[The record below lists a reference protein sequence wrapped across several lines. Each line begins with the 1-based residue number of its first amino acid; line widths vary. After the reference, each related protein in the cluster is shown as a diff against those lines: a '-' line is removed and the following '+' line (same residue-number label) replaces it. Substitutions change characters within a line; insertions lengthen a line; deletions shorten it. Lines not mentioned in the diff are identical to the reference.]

1 MAGSRS
7 FEVRTPIFSSENYEF
22 WRIRMTTI
30 FKSHGLWKL
39 VEKGISISDSK
50 KKVEG
55 GSEEEVDEKTAAVYM
70 QDAKALGI
78 IQTAVSDK
86 IFPRIAYAGTA
97 KMAWD
102 LLYGEYHGG
111 DQVRLN
117 DLINQMKTFGEI
129 LTNERLVQKVLISL
143 SKSYDPIC
151 LVIENT
157 KSLETVELQEVVAIL
172 KSQEQRFDLHNV
184 DTTER
189 AFASL
194 SMNSKGQ
201 QSKNHSKSQKNWNPK
216 GKPWESKRKPQQNN
230 YAPNPSFGSPQQTT
244 QDAAKPQC
252 KVCSKFHFGEC
263 RYKGKPKCF
272 NCDRFGHLARECTI
286 ELLVDMRTNVCGK
299 VQMPT
304 GNLVDVAGIGSLVIE
319 TSAGKKYIREVMFL
333 PGLKE
338 NLLSVVNMAQCNL
351 CIVEPEKC
359 EEAAQDQSWIKAM
372 EDELSMIEKNG
383 TWELVN
389 RPSDKQVIGV
399 KWVFK
404 TKLNLDGSV
413 QKNKARLV
421 AKGYVQKPG
430 IDYNETFAPVARLHT
445 IRTLIS
451 LAAQKG
457 WKLYQLDVQSAFL
470 NGKLQEEVYVEQPE
484 GFVVQG
490 KEDRV
495 YRLHKALYGLK
506 QAPRAWYG
514 EIDSY
519 FAECG
524 FEKSLSEATIYTKTR
539 GENDILIVSIYVDDI
554 VYTGS
559 NQGMLNEFKKDMKEK
574 YEMTDLGLL
583 HHFLGM
589 GVIQTDS
596 SIFIHQRKYASSLLN
611 KFGLT
616 DCKPVSTPLVATEK
630 LIKDDGSGAAD
641 EENYRKL
648 VGSLLYLTAT
658 RPDVMYAASLLARY
672 MHGLSN
678 KHYGT
683 AKRVLRYVKG
693 TLDYGLMY
701 EKGKKAV
708 LMGYY
713 DSDWGG
719 SIEDSKSTSGYAFS
733 FGSGVFSWASVKQN
747 CVALSTTEAEYVSA
761 SEATTQAI
769 WLRFVLEDFGELQ
782 AYATPMKCDNTSAIS
797 ITKNPVFH
805 QRTKHID
812 RRYHFIKDAL
822 QQGVIDLVYCPT
834 KDQVAD
840 IFTKA
845 LPKER
850 FNYLRDKLGVLSAQ
864 SLKGSVSV

>member
-1 MAGSRS
+1 MVELQSGFKVKCVRS
-7 FEVRTPIFSSENYEF
+7 DRGGEFTSSEF
-22 WRIRMTTI
+22 
-30 FKSHGLWKL
+30 SKL
-39 VEKGISISDSK
+39 CE
-50 KKVEG
+50 EG
-55 GSEEEVDEKTAAVYM
+55 GIQRQLTTTYTPQQNGVVERKNRTVVEMTKAMLHEKNMPYSLWAKAVHTAVYLGYMVFDPFTKKLILSRDVVFDESMTWNWKAQTEIPTAVTNTQDQSKTEIDSSLHEVTEVDNNCA
-70 QDAKALGI
+70 
-78 IQTAVSDK
+78 S
-86 IFPRIAYAGTA
+86 PCSSS
-97 KMAWD
+97 
-102 LLYGEYHGG
+102 
-111 DQVRLN
+111 QVEE
-117 DLINQMKTFGEI
+117 Q
-129 LTNERLVQKVLISL
+129 ERNIH
-143 SKSYDPIC
+143 
-151 LVIENT
+151 
-157 KSLETVELQEVVAIL
+157 ETVEITKPYDHTPVKWRSINDIL
-172 KSQEQRFDLHNV
+172 
-184 DTTER
+184 
-189 AFASL
+189 
-194 SMNSKGQ
+194 
-201 QSKNHSKSQKNWNPK
+201 
-216 GKPWESKRKPQQNN
+216 
-230 YAPNPSFGSPQQTT
+230 
-244 QDAAKPQC
+244 
-252 KVCSKFHFGEC
+252 
-263 RYKGKPKCF
+263 
-272 NCDRFGHLARECTI
+272 
-286 ELLVDMRTNVCGK
+286 
-299 VQMPT
+299 
-304 GNLVDVAGIGSLVIE
+304 
-319 TSAGKKYIREVMFL
+319 
-333 PGLKE
+333 
-338 NLLSVVNMAQCNL
+338 AQCNL
-351 CIVEPEKC
+351 YIVEPEKY

-389 RPSDKQVIGV
+389 IPSDKQVIGV

-404 TKLNLDGSV
+404 TKLNLDGLV
-413 QKNKARLV
+413 QNNKARLV

-430 IDYNETFAPVARLHT
+430 IDYNETFAPVARLDT
-445 IRTLIS
+445 IKTLIA
-451 LAAQKG
+451 LAAQKD
-457 WKLYQLDVQSAFL
+457 WKLYQLEVKSAFL
-470 NGKLQEEVYVEQPE
+470 NRKLQEKVYVEQPE

-495 YRLHKALYGLK
+495 YRQHKALYGLK

-524 FEKSLSEATIYTKTR
+524 FEKSLSEATLYTETR
-539 GENDILIVSIYVDDI
+539 GENDVLILSIYVYDI

-574 YEMTDLGLL
+574 YEMTDLGLF

-589 GVIQTDS
+589 RVIQTDS

-616 DCKPVSTPLVATEK
+616 DCKPVSIPLVATEK

-648 VGSLLYLTAT
+648 VGSLLYLIAT
-658 RPDVMYAASLLARY
+658 RPDVIYATSLLARY
-672 MHGLSN
+672 MHGPSN

-708 LMGYY
+708 LVGYC

-719 SIEDSKSTSGYAFS
+719 SIEDSKSTSRYAFS
-733 FGSGVFSWASVKQN
+733 FGSGVFSWAFVKQN
-747 CVALSTTEAEYVSA
+747 CVALSTLEAEYVSA
-761 SEATTQAI
+761 SKATTQAI

-782 AYATPMKCDNTSAIS
+782 ADATPLKCDNTSAIS

-812 RRYHFIKDAL
+812 RRYHFINDAL

-845 LPKER
+845 LPNER